1 MQGSGSGWIF
11 IDIFF
16 SLPPPLL
23 LPFLPEFGGQ
33 LGVVDGAVGSKVASR
48 SIADCQSAMARMIAV
63 GVRRMKKGGGGRWKE
78 VEGGGGE
85 AEGRRKGGG
94 RGVGERVKLKF
105 LLFEW
110 LEGGVWKLRQI
121 VTWGPGDGQLA
132 YANNPTEL
140 KALNTN

>member
-11 IDIFF
+11 IDFF
-16 SLPPPLL
+16 FLAPPLL

-78 VEGGGGE
+78 
-85 AEGRRKGGG
+85 AEGRWKGGG
-94 RGVGERVKLKF
+94 RTSQIEI
-105 LLFEW
+105 LL
-110 LEGGVWKLRQI
+110 V
-121 VTWGPGDGQLA
+121 
-132 YANNPTEL
+132 
-140 KALNTN
+140 